1 MDCLIYRVQNER
13 TIDSKENPNAVEGRD
28 EAGERA
34 DSPLLGD
41 DDAIPPFMRRELSV
55 EQPAMTPCSQ

>member
-55 EQPAMTPCSQ
+55 E